1 MSWLFET
8 PWPAIAIGV
17 LATAMAAGGW
27 LHTGRRA
34 LLHAMVAIILLTIGA
49 VVLERWVVT
58 DREQV
63 DATLHEIARLVESN
77 DVDAVLRYAYS
88 GSPAVRAQAAGELPR
103 YRFRNVTIARNL
115 HIQVFP
121 KHVPP
126 RATAEFNVIAQVS
139 LADGSWS
146 DQRVVRFVEVTLY
159 QEADGQW
166 RVAAYNHY
174 EPLRGL
180 RDDYSP
186 ARER

>member
-1 MSWLFET
+1 
-8 PWPAIAIGV
+8 
-17 LATAMAAGGW
+17 
-27 LHTGRRA
+27 
-34 LLHAMVAIILLTIGA
+34 
-49 VVLERWVVT
+49 
-58 DREQV
+58 
-63 DATLHEIARLVESN
+63 
-77 DVDAVLRYAYS
+77 
-88 GSPAVRAQAAGELPR
+88 
-103 YRFRNVTIARNL
+103 
-115 HIQVFP
+115 VFP